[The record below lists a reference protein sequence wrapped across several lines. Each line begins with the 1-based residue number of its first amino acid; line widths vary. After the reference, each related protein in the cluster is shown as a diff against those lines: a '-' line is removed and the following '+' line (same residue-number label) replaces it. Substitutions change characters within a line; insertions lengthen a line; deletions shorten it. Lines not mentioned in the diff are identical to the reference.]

1 MVTISL
7 DNVSL
12 QSKKFTLFTARWF
25 KFLIA
30 IAGLFLAGNTS
41 FCQVTVKGSVYDMS
55 KTRPLAGVSVM
66 STSGRGTVTNDL
78 GNYSIEV
85 NEKDSIY
92 FSYLEKPTVK
102 FAVKTIPNMGGF
114 DISLHVQTNILPT
127 YLVMP
132 PSYKFDSAQNRE
144 DYAKV
149 FNYKKPGLG
158 ISTSPMGSGGAGV
171 GLDLDQLINV
181 FRFRKNKSML
191 SFQRRLIAEEEDK
204 FIDHRFSK
212 TLVRKITSLTG
223 PELDGFMKL
232 FRPTYE
238 FTQVSSE
245 YEFASYI
252 KQAFLKYRVIFPAK

>member
-1 MVTISL
+1 MFTVRCFRLLIPIIS
-7 DNVSL
+7 
-12 QSKKFTLFTARWF
+12 
-25 KFLIA
+25 
-30 IAGLFLAGNTS
+30 LFLAGNAS
-41 FCQVTVKGSVYDMS
+41 FCQVTIRGSVYDMS

-66 STSGRGTVTNDL
+66 STSGSGTATNDL
-78 GNYSIEV
+78 GNYTIEV
-85 NEKDSIY
+85 NENDSIY
-92 FSYLEKPTVK
+92 FSYLGKPTVK
-102 FAVKTIPNMGGF
+102 FAVKTMTNLSGF
-114 DISLHVQTNILPT
+114 DISLHVQTNILPE
-127 YLVMP
+127 YRVMP

-144 DYAKV
+144 DYAKA

-191 SFQRRLIAEEEDK
+191 GFQRRLIEEEEDK

-223 PELDGFMKL
+223 TDLDRFMKIY
-232 FRPTYE
+232 RPTYD

-245 YEFASYI
+245 YEFYSYI
-252 KQAFLKYRVIFPAK
+252 KQAFLKYRAIFPAQ